1 MCVMEHRL
9 HILLD
14 DRRYRKV
21 ARAAEQK
28 GVSVAA
34 IIREAIECLP
44 DSADTRR
51 AAFDRIL
58 GAEPIP
64 VPKDP
69 ADLRAELDEAHDRIL
84 S

>member
-1 MCVMEHRL
+1 MMEHRL

-21 ARAAEQK
+21 TREAERR
-28 GVSVAA
+28 GVSVATVVRDA
-34 IIREAIECLP
+34 IDGLV
-44 DSADTRR
+44 DSAETRQ

-64 VPKDP
+64 LPKDP
-69 ADLRAELDEAHDRIL
+69 ADLRSELDEAYDRIDR
-84 S
+84 